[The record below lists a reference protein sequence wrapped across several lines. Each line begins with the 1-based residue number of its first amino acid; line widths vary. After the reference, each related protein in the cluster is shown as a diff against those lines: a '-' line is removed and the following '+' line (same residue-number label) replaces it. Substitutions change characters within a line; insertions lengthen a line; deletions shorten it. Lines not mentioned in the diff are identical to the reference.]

1 MNRDSSQRLSN
12 TMMLSSGEEQ
22 TLSAGEEIMDNLTT
36 TLDARSLDAS
46 YAAASTKKLSRT
58 AIVLLFL
65 ATCAISGELVCRFAI
80 GLGDPP
86 LYQTISGVDY
96 DLQPSKTYSRFH
108 NRFAVNRYSMR
119 SDDFPPQKSSP
130 DELRVLVVGDSVVY
144 GGVLIDQSQID
155 TEILKRDLQQ
165 QLKRPVVVGNISA
178 KGWGPPSELAY
189 LKQNGTFDADVVIL
203 ELSSHDY
210 ADVPTADPVVGISPD
225 FPDKKPALALVE
237 LVETYLVPRYL
248 HKANDPPTYL
258 ERSLANHS
266 QSEQDIAQ
274 CRAAENEIFTLA
286 RAHRAKVALVQ
297 HLTLPEL
304 QGNYYVGYYANQ
316 SVATQ
321 AGVPHTDDSAELR
334 AQLESGHSPY
344 FDGDPIHL
352 NKSGQQIL
360 AHSLQQAANLALRSN

>member
-1 MNRDSSQRLSN
+1 
-12 TMMLSSGEEQ
+12 
-22 TLSAGEEIMDNLTT
+22 MDNLTT
-36 TLDARSLDAS
+36 ILDARSLDGS
-46 YAAASTKKLSRT
+46 YEAAATKKLSRT
-58 AIVLLFL
+58 AIVLLILVAF
-65 ATCAISGELVCRFAI
+65 AVSSELVCRFAI

-86 LYQTISGVDY
+86 LYQTTSGVDY
-96 DLQPSKTYSRFH
+96 ELQPSKSYSRFH

-119 SDDFPPQKSSP
+119 SDDFPPQKSSS
-130 DELRVLVVGDSVVY
+130 DELRVMVVGDSVVY
-144 GGVLIDQSQID
+144 GGVLIDQSEID
-155 TEILKRDLQQ
+155 TEILKRALQQ
-165 QLKRPVVVGNISA
+165 QFQRPVVVGNISA

-210 ADVPTADPVVGISPD
+210 ADVPSPNPVVGVLPD
-225 FPDKKPALALVE
+225 FPDKKPALAMMD
-237 LVETYLVPRYL
+237 LVETYLLPRYL

-274 CRAAENEIFTLA
+274 CRAAENEIFNLA
-286 RAHRAKVALVQ
+286 RAHRAKVAMVQ

-304 QGNYYVGYYANQ
+304 RGNYYVGYYANQ
-316 SVATQ
+316 TVARQ
-321 AGVPHTDDSAELR
+321 AGIPYTDDSAELR
-334 AQLESGHSPY
+334 AQLDSGHFPY

-360 AHSLQQAANLALRSN
+360 AHSLQKAANLALRSNQIN